1 MSIPTA
7 SPTTASPTTDSRKK
21 LHELLDLIREIDERR
36 YGSEW
41 GIESQGDIADG
52 HRNLMHLLEG
62 GLFSHFDADPERPV
76 FRQIVSAT
84 RKFRGDNGDAIYFD
98 AQIRPDREYIV
109 RGNMAGAV
117 YVSLTIEEGAG
128 EGTYPTGTAAGLHD
142 GEFDVDSDGN
152 FEIVLS
158 AKEQKKNWLKL
169 TSTATSVTSRHYF
182 EDEICAAAD
191 PTRHVPMSIKPVID
205 PGPPAAF
212 APEDQDR
219 RVAAGIQ
226 RVMNFLRGDTLEQPP
241 RKPEEQPNWVSTV
254 PNVFNKPEPPGD
266 MAFSAMDIAYTMA
279 PYLLGP
285 DKALVITGRFPEC
298 KFANVCLWNRYI
310 QSYDYNNRRI
320 SLNRKQTRLEADGSY
335 RIVIA
340 HEDPGVPN
348 WIDTEGRP
356 FGMVYWRFLMP
367 EGDVE
372 TPAAEVV
379 DVASLQS

>member
-1 MSIPTA
+1 MPHQ
-7 SPTTASPTTDSRKK
+7 TTKSRQK

-41 GIESQGDIADG
+41 GIESTGDIADG

-76 FRQIVSAT
+76 FRRIVSGT

-98 AQIRPDREYIV
+98 APIRPDREYTV

-117 YVSLTIEEGAG
+117 YVSLTIEEGPG
-128 EGTYPTGTAAGLHD
+128 EGAYPTGTAAGLHD
-142 GEFDVDSDGN
+142 GEFDVDADGN
-152 FEIVLS
+152 FEILLS
-158 AKEQKKNWLKL
+158 KNERERNWLKL
-169 TSTATSVTSRHYF
+169 TPAAMRVTSRHYF
-182 EDEICAAAD
+182 EDETCAAAD
-191 PTRHVPMSIKPVID
+191 PSRHVPMTIEPLLA
-205 PGPPAAF
+205 PGPPPAF
-212 APEDQDR
+212 TAEDQDR
-219 RVAAGIQ
+219 RVTAGIQ
-226 RVMNFLRGDTLEQPP
+226 RVMNFRRGDTLDQPP
-241 RKPEEQPNWVSTV
+241 LEPENRPGWVSTT
-254 PNVFNKPEPPGD
+254 PNLFNQPEKPGD

-285 DKALVITGRFPEC
+285 DKALVMTGRFPEC

-320 SLNRKQTRLEADGSY
+320 SLNRKQTQLDADGRY

-356 FGMVYWRFLMP
+356 FGMVYWRFLLP
-367 EGDVE
+367 VGKVE
-372 TPAAEVV
+372 TPLAEVV
-379 DVASLQS
+379 ELASLRQ

>member
-1 MSIPTA
+1 MST
-7 SPTTASPTTDSRKK
+7 PTTSPATDSRKK

-36 YGSEW
+36 YGDEW
-41 GIESQGDIADG
+41 GIGSKGDIADG

-76 FRQIVSAT
+76 FRRIVSAT

-98 AQIRPDREYIV
+98 AAIRPDRDYRV

-117 YVSLTIEEGAG
+117 YVSLTVEEGPG
-128 EGTYPTGTAAGLHD
+128 EGAYATGTAAGLHD
-142 GEFDVDSDGN
+142 GEFDVDPEGN

-158 AKEQKKNWLKL
+158 AKRRDRNWLEL
-169 TSTATSVTSRHYF
+169 TPDAMRVTSRHYF

-191 PTRHVPMSIKPVID
+191 PSRHVPMTIEPVLD
-205 PGPPAAF
+205 PGPPPVWT
-212 APEDQDR
+212 PEDQDR

-226 RVMNFLRGDTLEQPP
+226 RVMNFLRGDTLDQPP
-241 RKPEEQPNWVSTV
+241 RKPEDQPSWVSTT
-254 PNVFNKPEPPGD
+254 PNRFNQPEKPGD

-285 DKALVITGRFPEC
+285 DQALVMTGRFPDC

-310 QSYDYNNRRI
+310 QSYDYNNRRV
-320 SLNRKQTRLEADGSY
+320 SLNRKQTQLDADGRY

-340 HEDPGVPN
+340 HRDPGVAN

-356 FGMVYWRFLMP
+356 FGMVYWRFVLP
-367 EGDVE
+367 TGGVE
-372 TPAAEVV
+372 TPQAEVV
-379 DVASLQS
+379 EMASLRD

>member
-1 MSIPTA
+1 
-7 SPTTASPTTDSRKK
+7 
-21 LHELLDLIREIDERR
+21 
-36 YGSEW
+36 
-41 GIESQGDIADG
+41 
-52 HRNLMHLLEG
+52 
-62 GLFSHFDADPERPV
+62 
-76 FRQIVSAT
+76 
-84 RKFRGDNGDAIYFD
+84 
-98 AQIRPDREYIV
+98 
-109 RGNMAGAV
+109 
-117 YVSLTIEEGAG
+117 
-128 EGTYPTGTAAGLHD
+128 
-142 GEFDVDSDGN
+142 
-152 FEIVLS
+152 
-158 AKEQKKNWLKL
+158 
-169 TSTATSVTSRHYF
+169 
-182 EDEICAAAD
+182 
-191 PTRHVPMSIKPVID
+191 
-205 PGPPAAF
+205 
-212 APEDQDR
+212 
-219 RVAAGIQ
+219 
-226 RVMNFLRGDTLEQPP
+226 
-241 RKPEEQPNWVSTV
+241 
-254 PNVFNKPEPPGD
+254 

>member
-1 MSIPTA
+1 MPSSTTS
-7 SPTTASPTTDSRKK
+7 SPTTESRKK

-41 GIESQGDIADG
+41 GIENQGDIADG

-76 FRQIVSAT
+76 FRRIVSPT

-98 AQIRPDREYIV
+98 AAIRPDRDYIV

-117 YVSLTIEEGAG
+117 YVSLTIEEGPG
-128 EGTYPTGTAAGLHD
+128 EGAYATGTAAGLHD
-142 GEFDVDSDGN
+142 GEFDVDPDGN

-158 AKEQKKNWLKL
+158 AEKRERNWLEL
-169 TSTATSVTSRHYF
+169 TPTAMRVTSRHYF
-182 EDEICAAAD
+182 EEEICAAAD
-191 PTRHVPMSIKPVID
+191 PSRHVPMTIEPALD
-205 PGPPAAF
+205 PGPPPAF
-212 APEDQDR
+212 DPEAQDR
-219 RVAAGIQ
+219 NVAAGIQ
-226 RVMNFLRGDTLEQPP
+226 RVMNFLRGDTLDQPP
-241 RKPEEQPNWVSTV
+241 RKPEDQPSWVSSV
-254 PNVFNKPEPPGD
+254 PNVFNKPEKPGD
-266 MAFSAMDIAYTMA
+266 MAYSAMDIAYTMA

-285 DKALVITGRFPEC
+285 DKALLITGRFPEC

-310 QSYDYNNRRI
+310 QSYDYSNRCI
-320 SLNRKQTRLEADGSY
+320 SLNRKQTQLEADGSF

-356 FGMVYWRFLMP
+356 FGLVYWRFVMP
-367 EGDVE
+367 EGEVE
-372 TPAAEVV
+372 TPVAVV
-379 DVASLQS
+379 VETASLGS